1 MIKKNIILT
10 FVFFISVLL
19 SFTSCLKEDTQLTA
33 YGDVLIKSVRSGDSI
48 FYGLYYYVYSYDK
61 MKNATVCREGENTEI
76 TLDSIDGRYTFIHD
90 PNILEYKTS
99 KPIRAKYI
107 FNVVFENGVQFED
120 FDILDSTSLKPVVIK
135 ECKFDQEEGK
145 LIIDWEGNSLADQY
159 IVNLKN
165 EKDEIVFQ
173 CDAMNANQTYL
184 WIYLS
189 SYGWLA
195 NKQPSGSEKF
205 KAVISAYQY
214 ETVPSVFDL
223 QSISASESDFVEWT
237 INY

>member
-1 MIKKNIILT
+1 MIKKSSILK
-10 FVFFISVLL
+10 FVFFISVLM
-19 SFTSCLKEDTQLTA
+19 SFYSCLKDDTQLTA
-33 YGDVLIKSVRSGDSI
+33 YGDVLIKSVQSGDST

-61 MKNATVCREGENTEI
+61 MANATVYREGVNTKI

-90 PNILEYKTS
+90 PDFVEYTTS

-107 FNVVFENGVQFED
+107 YNVVFENGEQFET
-120 FDILDSTSLKPVVIK
+120 FDILDSASLRPVVIK

-145 LIIDWEGNSLADQY
+145 LIIDWEENSLADQY
-159 IVNLKN
+159 IVNLEN
-165 EKDEIVFQ
+165 EKNEIVFQ
-173 CDAMNANQTYL
+173 CDAMSANQTYL
-184 WIYLS
+184 CIYLS

-195 NKQPSGSEKF
+195 NKQPSGGEKF
-205 KAVISAYQY
+205 KVVITAYQY

-223 QSISASESDFVEWT
+223 QSISVSESEFVEWI